1 MYKSLM
7 VLGGTGF
14 FGKIFLDAY
23 LNESLIQYN
32 INNLI
37 LVGNR
42 FQEVKKILLNYKNKK
57 KVFFLKKNLKNANKL
72 PYADYIIYAAEYT
85 SYEKILKNNNNKND
99 GKSLTNSFNILSKNI
114 FLKSKIVYISSGAV
128 YKNCKKK
135 KKISENFEL
144 HSIKN
149 TKLNKANE
157 IYRNNKLI
165 GEKKTLELSKNFNR
179 KTSIIRC
186 FTLIGKFVPLNKQY
200 AVGNFINDALN
211 KNTIKIESKNCKGVF
226 RGYLHTNDLVKC
238 TMNVICSADNHC
250 EIYNVGNDKAI
261 SIWKLANYLSKK
273 FNVSISYPKQQNK
286 KINFYVAD
294 VRKIRNKFK
303 INFSTNFKNL
313 IDNVVKEI
321 KA

>member
-1 MYKSLM
+1 M
-7 VLGGTGF
+7 
-14 FGKIFLDAY
+14 
-23 LNESLIQYN
+23 
-32 INNLI
+32 
-37 LVGNR
+37 
-42 FQEVKKILLNYKNKK
+42 
-57 KVFFLKKNLKNANKL
+57 
-72 PYADYIIYAAEYT
+72 
-85 SYEKILKNNNNKND
+85 
-99 GKSLTNSFNILSKNI
+99 
-114 FLKSKIVYISSGAV
+114 
-128 YKNCKKK
+128 
-135 KKISENFEL
+135 
-144 HSIKN
+144 
-149 TKLNKANE
+149 
-157 IYRNNKLI
+157 
-165 GEKKTLELSKNFNR
+165 
-179 KTSIIRC
+179 
-186 FTLIGKFVPLNKQY
+186 NKQY
-200 AVGNFINDALN
+200 AVGNFIDDALN

-226 RGYLHTNDLVKC
+226 RGYMHTNDLVKC